1 MDKKALQACMNN
13 LVADNDV
20 INSSAHIIRMV
31 DSDAARIAALEAELA
46 DARTANEMAAK
57 HFKEFEQDG
66 ATIRDLREKLD
77 AIRTEYAEYKNI
89 VAEAAHAD
97 GLKIYNLEL
106 DLIFANRAASA
117 NLRMAKEQAQKVG
130 ALKMAI
136 IKIAGICN
144 AELFDCE
151 DVKREDLIDT
161 VQAYFDIQQI
171 TDGILEA
178 TK

>member
-1 MDKKALQACMNN
+1 MDCYCGHSLQSHNKDGCQHADSATKSGMD
-13 LVADNDV
+13 LVCRCAMTPDQIADT
-20 INSSAHIIRMV
+20 
-31 DSDAARIAALEAELA
+31 RIATIEAELA

-57 HFKEFEQDG
+57 RFKEFEADG
-66 ATIRDLREKLD
+66 ATIRDLREQL
-77 AIRTEYAEYKNI
+77 N
-89 VAEAAHAD
+89 AA
-97 GLKIYNLEL
+97 NT
-106 DLIFANRAASA
+106 AASA
-117 NLRMAKEQAQKVG
+117 NLRMASEQAHKVG

-136 IKIAGICN
+136 IKIALICN

-161 VQAYFDIQQI
+161 AQAYFDIQQI

>member
-1 MDKKALQACMNN
+1 MDTTNAFKTANDEGKLDMFEDAYNGWEKSNAALIER
-13 LVADNDV
+13 DTK
-20 INSSAHIIRMV
+20 I
-31 DSDAARIAALEAELA
+31 ARLEAEIEDLKAANLLA
-46 DARTANEMAAK
+46 GNIIKDTR
-57 HFKEFEQDG
+57 QDG
-66 ATIRDLREKLD
+66 ATIRFLRDLL
-77 AIRTEYAEYKNI
+77 N
-89 VAEAAHAD
+89 AA
-97 GLKIYNLEL
+97 NT
-106 DLIFANRAASA
+106 AASA
-117 NLRMAKEQAQKVG
+117 NLRMASEQAQKVG

-136 IKIAGICN
+136 TKIAGICN

>member
-20 INSSAHIIRMV
+20 INSSAHIIRMA
-31 DSDAARIAALEAELA
+31 DSDAARIAAIEAELA

-57 HFKEFEQDG
+57 CFKEFEYDG
-66 ATIRDLREKLD
+66 ATIRNLREQL
-77 AIRTEYAEYKNI
+77 N
-89 VAEAAHAD
+89 AA
-97 GLKIYNLEL
+97 NTS
-106 DLIFANRAASA
+106 AST
-117 NLRMAKEQAQKVG
+117 NLRMASEQAQKVG

-136 IKIAGICN
+136 IKIALICN

-161 VQAYFDIQQI
+161 AQAYLDIQQI

>member
-1 MDKKALQACMNN
+1 MDCYCGHSLQSHNKDGCQHADSATKSGMD
-13 LVADNDV
+13 LVCRCAMTPDQIADT
-20 INSSAHIIRMV
+20 
-31 DSDAARIAALEAELA
+31 RIATLEAELA

-57 HFKEFEQDG
+57 RFKEFEQDG

-117 NLRMAKEQAQKVG
+117 NLRMAKEQAAKVE
-130 ALKMAI
+130 ALRKSLRGISNAAEVARMNAI
-136 IKIAGICN
+136 N
-144 AELFDCE
+144 A
-151 DVKREDLIDT
+151 
-161 VQAYFDIQQI
+161 
-171 TDGILEA
+171 LEA

>member
-1 MDKKALQACMNN
+1 MDAIKTFKDA
-13 LVADNDV
+13 NDEGKLDMFEEAYDGWL
-20 INSSAHIIRMV
+20 SSNAVLIER
-31 DSDAARIAALEAELA
+31 DARIATLEAELA

-57 HFKEFEQDG
+57 HFKEFEYDG
-66 ATIRDLREKLD
+66 ATIRNLREQL
-77 AIRTEYAEYKNI
+77 N
-89 VAEAAHAD
+89 AA
-97 GLKIYNLEL
+97 NTS
-106 DLIFANRAASA
+106 ASA
-117 NLRMAKEQAQKVG
+117 NLRMASEQAHKVG

-136 IKIAGICN
+136 TKIAGICN

-161 VQAYFDIQQI
+161 AQAYFDIQQI

>member
-20 INSSAHIIRMV
+20 INSSAHIIRMA

-66 ATIRDLREKLD
+66 ATIRELREKLD
-77 AIRTEYAEYKNI
+77 A
-89 VAEAAHAD
+89 
-97 GLKIYNLEL
+97 
-106 DLIFANRAASA
+106 ANTAASA
-117 NLRMAKEQAQKVG
+117 NLRMASEQAHKVG

-136 IKIAGICN
+136 IKIALICN

-161 VQAYFDIQQI
+161 AQAYLDIQQI

>member
-20 INSSAHIIRMV
+20 TNSSAHIIRMA

-57 HFKEFEQDG
+57 RFKEYEADG
-66 ATIRDLREKLD
+66 ATIHDLRELL
-77 AIRTEYAEYKNI
+77 N
-89 VAEAAHAD
+89 AA
-97 GLKIYNLEL
+97 NT
-106 DLIFANRAASA
+106 AASA
-117 NLRMAKEQAQKVG
+117 NLRTASEQAQKVG

-136 IKIAGICN
+136 TKIAGICN

-151 DVKREDLIDT
+151 DVNREDLIDT

>member
-1 MDKKALQACMNN
+1 MDA
-13 LVADNDV
+13 
-20 INSSAHIIRMV
+20 INTFKNA
-31 DSDAARIAALEAELA
+31 SDAGKLDMFMEADSGWVESIAVQNERDARIATLEAELA

-66 ATIRDLREKLD
+66 ATIRYLREQL
-77 AIRTEYAEYKNI
+77 N
-89 VAEAAHAD
+89 AA
-97 GLKIYNLEL
+97 NTS
-106 DLIFANRAASA
+106 AST
-117 NLRMAKEQAQKVG
+117 NLRMASEQAQKVG

-136 IKIAGICN
+136 IKIALICS

>member
-1 MDKKALQACMNN
+1 MDAIKTFKDA
-13 LVADNDV
+13 NDEGKLDMFEEAYDGWL
-20 INSSAHIIRMV
+20 SSNAVLIER
-31 DSDAARIAALEAELA
+31 DARIAALEAELA

-57 HFKEFEQDG
+57 RFKEFEADG
-66 ATIRDLREKLD
+66 AAIRDLREQL
-77 AIRTEYAEYKNI
+77 N
-89 VAEAAHAD
+89 AA
-97 GLKIYNLEL
+97 NT
-106 DLIFANRAASA
+106 AASA
-117 NLRMAKEQAQKVG
+117 NLRMASEQAHKVG

-136 IKIAGICN
+136 IKIALICN

-161 VQAYFDIQQI
+161 AQAYFDIQQI

>member
-1 MDKKALQACMNN
+1 MDCYCGHSLQSHNKDGCQHADSATKSGMD
-13 LVADNDV
+13 LVCRCAMTPDQIAD
-20 INSSAHIIRMV
+20 
-31 DSDAARIAALEAELA
+31 ARITALEAELA

-66 ATIRDLREKLD
+66 ATIRDLREQL
-77 AIRTEYAEYKNI
+77 N
-89 VAEAAHAD
+89 AA
-97 GLKIYNLEL
+97 NT
-106 DLIFANRAASA
+106 AASA
-117 NLRMAKEQAQKVG
+117 NLRMASEQAQKVG

-136 IKIAGICN
+136 TKIAGICN
-144 AELFDCE
+144 DELFGCE